1 VEIFVGIDVSKEQLD
16 VLVRPGGELMQWGND
31 AAGIAA
37 LAQKMVSLAPTVV
50 VMEATGGYEMDAAL
64 GLTRAGVP
72 VAIVN
77 PAQVRSFAKATGRL
91 AKTDALDAEAIAH
104 FAEAVKPVPRPLP
117 DEEARELIGHVM
129 RRQQLLEMLSQERN
143 RMGLAHA
150 SQRKGIAKHIAWLKS
165 ELDDTDATLKRLI
178 RKSPIWR
185 EKDDLLQS
193 VKGVGPQLSAML
205 MTRLP
210 ELGYLNRKKIA
221 ALVGVAP
228 FNRDSGT
235 MRGHRAI
242 QGGRA
247 DVRKT
252 LYMAAVVSIRHNP
265 ALRAFYTRLR
275 TAGKPAKVALTAVMR
290 KLLCVLNA
298 MLKTR
303 TPWRDSLVAS
313 TP

>member
-1 VEIFVGIDVSKEQLD
+1 
-16 VLVRPGGELMQWGND
+16 
-31 AAGIAA
+31 
-37 LAQKMVSLAPTVV
+37 
-50 VMEATGGYEMDAAL
+50 
-64 GLTRAGVP
+64 
-72 VAIVN
+72 
-77 PAQVRSFAKATGRL
+77 
-91 AKTDALDAEAIAH
+91 
-104 FAEAVKPVPRPLP
+104 
-117 DEEARELIGHVM
+117 
-129 RRQQLLEMLSQERN
+129 
-143 RMGLAHA
+143 MGLAHA